1 MRDNEVEVI
10 IKGQGQKQYE
20 SYPYSFVWINLY
32 LAASL
37 KLKQRYVDGKK
48 DRQQA
53 WQIPYAPP
61 IYMYMACY
69 TILGPKI

>member
-1 MRDNEVEVI
+1 MKAIPIHLFE
-10 IKGQGQKQYE
+10 
-20 SYPYSFVWINLY
+20 LY

-61 IYMYMACY
+61 IHVYIHVHGMLYNSWSQNLVFSFFY
-69 TILGPKI
+69 TGNLK

>member
-10 IKGQGQKQYE
+10 IKGQGQKQYAIPIHLFE
-20 SYPYSFVWINLY
+20 LY

>member
-1 MRDNEVEVI
+1 MKAIPIHLFE
-10 IKGQGQKQYE
+10 
-20 SYPYSFVWINLY
+20 LY

-37 KLKQRYVDGKK
+37 KLKQRYIDGKK
-48 DRQQA
+48 DRQQS

-69 TILGPKI
+69 TILGAQNLAFSFFYTGNLK

>member
-1 MRDNEVEVI
+1 MKAIPIHLFE
-10 IKGQGQKQYE
+10 
-20 SYPYSFVWINLY
+20 LY

-69 TILGPKI
+69 TVLGPKI

>member
-1 MRDNEVEVI
+1 MRDNEVEV

-20 SYPYSFVWINLY
+20 SYPIHLFELY

>member
-1 MRDNEVEVI
+1 MKAIPIHLFE
-10 IKGQGQKQYE
+10 
-20 SYPYSFVWINLY
+20 LY

-69 TILGPKI
+69 TILGPKIEHFLFFIPVI

>member
-10 IKGQGQKQYE
+10 IKVKVRNSMKAIPIHLFE
-20 SYPYSFVWINLY
+20 LY

>member
-1 MRDNEVEVI
+1 MKAIPIHLFE
-10 IKGQGQKQYE
+10 
-20 SYPYSFVWINLY
+20 LY

-37 KLKQRYVDGKK
+37 ILKQRYVDGKK
-48 DRQQA
+48 DREQA